1 MHLKFARMYNFSP
14 LLGAAFRL
22 DSVVDDGVAIS
33 VADKQSLSNVV
44 RSVVLLGKLLA
55 QALPRRRLDTAPDA
69 VVEAV
74 LPSLDASVV
83 VEFCFSTLK
92 LR

>member
-1 MHLKFARMYNFSP
+1 MHNFAP

-33 VADKQSLSNVV
+33 VADKQSLSNDV
-44 RSVVLLGKLLA
+44 RSVVLLGQLLA
-55 QALPRRRLDTAPDA
+55 QALLRRRLNAAPDA

-74 LPSLDASVV
+74 LSALNASVV
-83 VEFCFSTLK
+83 VEFSPP
-92 LR
+92 